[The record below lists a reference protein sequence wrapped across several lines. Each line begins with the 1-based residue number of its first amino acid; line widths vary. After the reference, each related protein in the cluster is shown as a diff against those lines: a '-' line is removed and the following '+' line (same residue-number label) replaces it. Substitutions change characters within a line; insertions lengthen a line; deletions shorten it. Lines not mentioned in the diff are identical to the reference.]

1 MVIEIQISFN
11 ESIEVIMSIKLGN
24 ANLKNFPIF
33 YPMIGNGKVISSW
46 SVSMFVRERG
56 NGDLLNQGVKKDAR
70 DHPFQAPCFTDGET
84 GDDKIR
90 APHFQA
96 LCNFYHLLQPAVYL
110 LYGGQFCLE
119 GSGGQFCLEGFC
131 SQPSSSSI
139 SVCHG
144 KTVSFFLD
152 SQTFSGIAAQV
163 GSRGRKMLSGVW
175 PWYK

>member
-1 MVIEIQISFN
+1 MPGIIHFKPLILQMARLEMTKSGA
-11 ESIEVIMSIKLGN
+11 EKL
-24 ANLKNFPIF
+24 
-33 YPMIGNGKVISSW
+33 
-46 SVSMFVRERG
+46 
-56 NGDLLNQGVKKDAR
+56 
-70 DHPFQAPCFTDGET
+70 
-84 GDDKIR
+84 R

-119 GSGGQFCLEGFC
+119 GFRCR
-131 SQPSSSSI
+131 PSSSPI